1 MELKKS
7 KDLKIIKEIRN
18 KSFGEYIPLNQKLL
32 NIINDVD
39 EDYTF
44 LKNPAGQNVYLY
56 LCEYVKNFS
65 EWYFK
70 KSPQNIKVLD
80 WGCGKGQ
87 VTLLLKEMNFEV
99 TSCDLN
105 KQTNDSAFGQIA
117 PIIEKANIKITPL
130 EHEYLLPFSN
140 DYFDIVLSFG
150 VLEHVSNDQ
159 ESLKEINRIL
169 KPEGLFFCFN
179 LPYFLSWTQRLAHFK
194 GDFYHDR
201 LYNKKRVINLLNKS
215 NFYLIDLWH
224 RQLFPKNNIK
234 YPKYRVFEAIDQ
246 FLVAYT
252 FLKCFAT
259 SIEFVAYKK

>member
-1 MELKKS
+1 MEFKKS
-7 KDLKIIKEIRN
+7 KNSKMVKEIRN
-18 KSFGEYIPLNQKLL
+18 NSFRKYIPLNQKLL
-32 NIINDVD
+32 NIINDID
-39 EDYTF
+39 KDYF
-44 LKNPAGQNVYLY
+44 LSKNPAGQNIYLY

-70 KSPQNIKVLD
+70 KSPQNLKVLD

-87 VTLLLKEMNFEV
+87 VTFLLKEMNFNV
-99 TSCDLN
+99 ISCDLN
-105 KQTNDSAFGQIA
+105 KKTNDSAFGQIA
-117 PIIEKANIKITPL
+117 PIIEKANIKIIPL

-140 DYFDIVLSFG
+140 ECFDIVLSFG

-159 ESLKEINRIL
+159 ESLKEINRVL

-194 GDFYHDR
+194 GDFYHNR
-201 LYNKKRVINLLNKS
+201 LYNKNKVINLLNKS

-234 YPKYRVFEAIDQ
+234 YSKYRVFETIDQ
-246 FLVAYT
+246 FLVAHT
-252 FLKCFAT
+252 FLKYFAT